1 MAWIRSEEGYINLA
15 TASHVAGIGGD
26 RFAVDQFGE
35 RHTLEVMAD
44 RLEELLAPVVP
55 GSGVLHRIHYEPA
68 SEPET
73 FVETYPIVAWRVT
86 CDAALPVA
94 PGVDLTELSTMSSD
108 SMTVIEMPDKSFA
121 EVPGENRYES
131 LALAR
136 EALVA
141 RGLKARREC

>member
-1 MAWIRSEEGYINLA
+1 MAWIEIEDGYVNLA
-15 TASHVAGIGGD
+15 TAQRIAISEHSVVV
-26 RFAVDQFGE
+26 VDQGGASHNLAVVA
-35 RHTLEVMAD
+35 R
-44 RLEELLAPVVP
+44 RLDELLAPVVP

-94 PGVDLTELSTMSSD
+94 PGVDLTELSTMSSY
-108 SMTVIEMPDKSFA
+108 SMTVIEMPDESFA